1 MEINTKQFVEEWK
14 SKLKEEVKTF
24 KDKPKLT
31 ILIAKDYSAPSKI
44 YVKNKLKVAD
54 EIGIETNLVE
64 IDWECKSKDDLKA
77 IILEHCMRCI
87 ILKNS
92 IIVQVPFPQLSESEI
107 GELLNPYY
115 MIDVDGFSP
124 VQKGYLTDNNNLA
137 LPPCTAKGVIELLK
151 HVHNDLTGKCISIFS
166 RSKLIG
172 LPLIQLALQEDMS
185 LKVVHSKSNPS
196 DNDKAMWNTDIV
208 VTGCGRRKIF
218 DSLDLACR
226 VQTVIDC
233 SMNKV
238 AGINGVGDF
247 NKENVLEERPSVDIA
262 SGFGH
267 TGLCTVVAL
276 MENVI
281 KSHKMQNKL
290 NGGI

>member
-14 SKLKEEVKTF
+14 SKLKDEVKTF
-24 KDKPKLT
+24 ENKPKLT

-44 YVKNKLKVAD
+44 YVRNKLKVAE
-54 EIGIETNLVE
+54 EIGVETNLVE
-64 IDWECKSKDDLKA
+64 IEWEGKSKDDLKA

-87 ILKNS
+87 VSKSS

-124 VQKGYLTDNNNLA
+124 VQKGYLTENNNLT

-172 LPLIQLALQEDMS
+172 LPLIQLALQEDMT
-185 LKVVHSKSNPS
+185 LKVIHSKSNPFDS
-196 DNDKAMWNTDIV
+196 HKAMWNADIV
-208 VTGCGRRKIF
+208 ITGCGGRKIF
-218 DSLDLACR
+218 DSLDLGYR
-226 VQTVIDC
+226 VKTVIDC

-238 AGINGVGDF
+238 DGINGVGDF
-247 NKENVLEERPSVDIA
+247 NKEDVLDERPSINIA

-281 KSHKMQNKL
+281 KSHKIQNRL
-290 NGGI
+290 GGV